1 VESKENP
8 INITVPEQNIASL
21 SFCET
26 SVTALEQWVSELP
39 MANVGETARQ
49 LYHAIIEIN
58 RLITTP
64 PNRLQFLEVVRPAI
78 YYVCA
83 ELSKHY
89 INHSVTLPEKKHK
102 IANLSQA
109 LQVHLASGYK
119 EVIVDSQN
127 LPKSEKQKKIL
138 ATACHRMINEYSRT
152 VLRSCQLY
160 CPSPMKVWLEC
171 HTIYRYAEAH
181 DLLKYPVKDEQ
192 NQHRDTTTIADAYK
206 RLLLLGCCKPNQ
218 LRQNDLGLTFHLFEE
233 WTNLVKV
240 GQFHASN
247 AIFVINM
254 HKDAP
259 PIYRSLLHSTIDD
272 IYYGLDT
279 TELVNLIIDYFSEQ
293 ESKSGET
300 PFKLPVPVPDQL
312 LAHLSQ
318 SLGILTKRTFKRIPS
333 HGHLHICAGLSATHY
348 FCSGEQDFST
358 QLLHD
363 MIEKHQQEENI
374 FLRRSNT
381 KNDAWSGAFDADKG
395 DGSHSSTPINF
406 NRPIYEDEEKAKKHS
421 YHSYIVPLLNTSPG
435 GYCLQWPNQIPGSIQ
450 AGEIVGIRE
459 STNHNW
465 SLAVIRWIRQ
475 IRQQGTQIGI
485 ELLAPLAEPCGVQ
498 LLQKT
503 GAPSE
508 YLRALLLPELS
519 AIGQPATLIT
529 PRLPF
534 QTGQKV
540 FINQRGEET
549 KCQLSK
555 RVTATGS
562 FSQFELKFYSS
573 QTSAV
578 EEPPKN
584 PLKTE
589 NQEDNFDS
597 LWPTL

>member
-1 VESKENP
+1 MSEYKANNIKVLKGLEAVRKRPGMYIGDTAIKGLHHLIYEVVDNSIDEAMAGYANKIKVKINKDGSAEIEDNGRGIPTDIHPQEKIPAATVVLTILHAGGKFDNKTYKVSGGLHGVGVSVVNALSKKLIMTIKRNGNVYTQEFEKGKPITDLEIIGTTNRTGTSIKFYPDDEIFETTQFKSEILQKRLKELAYLNP
-8 INITVPEQNIASL
+8 NITI
-21 SFCET
+21 
-26 SVTALEQWVSELP
+26 
-39 MANVGETARQ
+39 
-49 LYHAIIEIN
+49 
-58 RLITTP
+58 
-64 PNRLQFLEVVRPAI
+64 QFE
-78 YYVCA
+78 
-83 ELSKHY
+83 
-89 INHSVTLPEKKHK
+89 N
-102 IANLSQA
+102 
-109 LQVHLASGYK
+109 
-119 EVIVDSQN
+119 
-127 LPKSEKQKKIL
+127 
-138 ATACHRMINEYSRT
+138 
-152 VLRSCQLY
+152 
-160 CPSPMKVWLEC
+160 
-171 HTIYRYAEAH
+171 
-181 DLLKYPVKDEQ
+181 
-192 NQHRDTTTIADAYK
+192 
-206 RLLLLGCCKPNQ
+206 
-218 LRQNDLGLTFHLFEE
+218 
-233 WTNLVKV
+233 
-240 GQFHASN
+240 
-247 AIFVINM
+247 
-254 HKDAP
+254 
-259 PIYRSLLHSTIDD
+259 
-272 IYYGLDT
+272 
-279 TELVNLIIDYFSEQ
+279 
-293 ESKSGET
+293 
-300 PFKLPVPVPDQL
+300 
-312 LAHLSQ
+312 
-318 SLGILTKRTFKRIPS
+318 
-333 HGHLHICAGLSATHY
+333 
-348 FCSGEQDFST
+348 EQDGVKETYHFEGGIKDFVKT
-358 QLLHD
+358 LTNKECTTDVLAMNEH
-363 MIEKHQQEENI
+363 
-374 FLRRSNT
+374 
-381 KNDAWSGAFDADKG
+381 
-395 DGSHSSTPINF
+395 
-406 NRPIYEDEEKAKKHS
+406 YEDEEKAKKHS